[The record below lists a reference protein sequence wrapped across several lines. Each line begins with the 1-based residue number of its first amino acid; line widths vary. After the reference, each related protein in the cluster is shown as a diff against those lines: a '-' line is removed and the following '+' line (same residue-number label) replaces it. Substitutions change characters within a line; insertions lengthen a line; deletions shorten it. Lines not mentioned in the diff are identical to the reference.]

1 MNIRLW
7 VAFAI
12 GYVIL
17 VSIGVITSY
26 VLGHIL
32 LQVPLLDVYIVTG
45 FLILAVTLGMV
56 FAIIYFEKRKKK

>member
-7 VAFAI
+7 VALAI

-17 VSIGVITSY
+17 VSIGVIASY

-32 LQVPLLDVYIVTG
+32 LQMPLLDVYIVTG
-45 FLILAVTLGMV
+45 FVILAVTLGMV
-56 FAIIYFEKRKKK
+56 IAIMYFEKRKKQ